1 MGALKNR
8 PAAAMRWGR
17 VCDSWR
23 LVFVSPEISEIC
35 GYTAEEFLSGA
46 VAWSALVGAAPG
58 DRPFSPDEGVGADCA
73 VTRRYAIKAKSGEM
87 RQIFDQTQVW
97 RDEADNLDGYS
108 SALLDVTAEA
118 GAGRD
123 IGTLAYVSHEVRTP
137 LTGIL
142 GLAEAL
148 SQSSLTAEQRAVVD
162 ALSDAGSSL
171 LHMVNNML
179 EATRKGASAPAV
191 EAAPFQLGALCST
204 TTRLFSHRAAAK
216 GLELI
221 CGGGPEDPVLVGD
234 QARLR
239 QVLSNLLSNAI
250 KFTERGGVAVA
261 WVVEPPAADGR
272 RRMKLTVSD
281 TGVGMAP
288 EFVAEVFEPYSTS
301 GAGLAHDHAGAG
313 LGLSI
318 SRDIMRMLGGGVS
331 VESAP
336 GAGSRFLVE
345 CDLPEAARVAASRAR
360 PRLVG
365 IGDAGR
371 SEVAE
376 PCALRGHIAADREF
390 LERMRPEILIADDV
404 EANRR
409 VVDLLLSPVGARVT
423 CVDNGVDAVALAATR
438 RFDAILLDGR
448 MPGLSGVEATLEI
461 RRLEGCERQAPS
473 AIIAM
478 SADAAELAESSFVM
492 AGADGYL
499 QKPFEPG
506 GLIRTVAAAL
516 RARQEGEP
524 PARSPRRQ
532 LVAARA

>member
-1 MGALKNR
+1 M
-8 PAAAMRWGR
+8 
-17 VCDSWR
+17 
-23 LVFVSPEISEIC
+23 
-35 GYTAEEFLSGA
+35 
-46 VAWSALVGAAPG
+46 
-58 DRPFSPDEGVGADCA
+58 
-73 VTRRYAIKAKSGEM
+73 
-87 RQIFDQTQVW
+87 
-97 RDEADNLDGYS
+97 
-108 SALLDVTAEA
+108 LDVTAER
-118 GAGRD
+118 GAGSD

-148 SQSSLTAEQRAVVD
+148 SQSPLTAEQRAVVD
-162 ALSDAGSSL
+162 ALSEAGSSL

-179 EATRKGASAPAV
+179 EASRKGAAAPALD
-191 EAAPFQLGALCST
+191 AAPFQLGALCSA

-216 GLELI
+216 GLELG

-239 QVLSNLLSNAI
+239 QVLSNLISNAI

-261 WVVEPPAADGR
+261 WAVEPPAADGR
-272 RRMKLTVSD
+272 RRMRLTVSD
-281 TGVGMAP
+281 TGVGMSP
-288 EFVAEVFEPYSTS
+288 EFAAEVFEPYRTS

-318 SRDIMRMLGGGVS
+318 SRDIMRMLDGGIS

-345 CDLPEAARVAASRAR
+345 CDLPEARRVAGASGGPGA
-360 PRLVG
+360 
-365 IGDAGR
+365 AGG
-371 SEVAE
+371 SGAAGGA
-376 PCALRGHIAADREF
+376 CALRGPIAADREF
-390 LERMRPEILIADDV
+390 LERMRPEILVADDV

-448 MPGLSGVEATLEI
+448 MPGLAGVDATLEI
-461 RRLEGCERQAPS
+461 RRLEGCESHPPS

-478 SADAAELAESSFVM
+478 SADAAELAEASFVM
-492 AGADGYL
+492 AGADAYL

-506 GLIRTVAAAL
+506 GLIRAVAAAL
-516 RARQEGEP
+516 RARQAGGWKANGRQASAWQASGS
-524 PARSPRRQ
+524 PARAAPRP
-532 LVAARA
+532 LAAVRA